1 MDIEVHSELIGEV
14 LKFTL
19 KGKLL
24 SNDAKVFADT
34 IQNQLQSYQKL
45 LFDLGGLTEIDY
57 DGLHALVSSLQ
68 WACLKGCLIKLAAIQ
83 PAPRILFDITR
94 VSQVFECFPTVQEA
108 LDILQKTD
116 DSINPL

>member
-1 MDIEVHSELIGEV
+1 MDIEVHSELFGEI

-34 IQNQLQSYQKL
+34 LQNQLQSHQKL
-45 LFDLGGLTEIDY
+45 LFDLGGMTEIDY

-68 WACLKGCLIKLAAIQ
+68 WACLKGCIVKLAAIQ

-94 VSQVFECFPTVQEA
+94 VSQVFECFPTAQEA
-108 LDILQKTD
+108 LDVLQKND
-116 DSINPL
+116 DTATSL